1 MAPSLDETSPDA
13 RGKSNATTLKPDLEA
28 EQKLGSD
35 LRVAAFALGKALM
48 AELARLAHWL
58 QAVGGSFWRWL
69 RLFMADI
76 WRSLRPLGRSG
87 VVRAHELLQRLKRG
101 QPAVPSQTG
110 ARQRQPSSQSWRRT
124 RMLAF
129 GFLAVVSV
137 GAVITAV
144 VIIWAVRDMPL
155 ADILPALEEPRL
167 EIVTAEG
174 ETLYSRGAYRAAYVA
189 LPDLPENLISAVVS
203 IEDKR
208 YFSHAG
214 IDLRGIARAA
224 MANLSGG
231 GISQGGSTI
240 TQQLVKVL
248 YLTPERTLQR
258 KLQEMVLAVA
268 LEHQLGKERILEL
281 YLNSVYFGSGAW
293 GAPAAAEIYFG
304 HTISELTVAE
314 AATLAA
320 SIQAPSDVNLLADP
334 EAVRLRATHV
344 LRLMR
349 DQDRISSEILEV
361 AQAELAVLEA
371 RPPPSRAGSYYV
383 DWVLQDAEE
392 LSQVVA
398 GRLTMTATIDPV
410 LQRNAERIVAEIM
423 AGPGLAAGATQAA
436 VVAMTPDGH
445 LRAMVGGVDYAE
457 SQFNRATDALRQPG
471 STFKLPVYLA
481 ALAMGLGPETLISD
495 APIEI
500 DGWSPQNYGGGN
512 SGQVTLTEAFARSL
526 NVATVRLAQAI
537 GTENII
543 AVARQLGIEGPLT
556 DGLSLALGSSEVTL
570 LDMTEAY
577 ASILAGRIPVD
588 ATGVASM
595 AVGESGTALAVP
607 TNGPD
612 VVQLTA
618 TRQPMLDM
626 LRAVVTSGTG
636 QGAEL
641 PGFVAGKTG
650 TSQENRDAWFI
661 GFSETLVI
669 GVWVGNDDGSPMRD
683 VTGGGIPV
691 DIWRALMEA
700 SQQTPENGA
709 ISASAADLTVEAESA
724 PLQCNIRACSRA
736 YRSFQASDCTFQ
748 PYRGGRRLCTR

>member
-1 MAPSLDETSPDA
+1 MAPSLDETSCDA
-13 RGKSNATTLKPDLEA
+13 REKSKDPTLKPDLEA
-28 EQKLGSD
+28 EQKRGSD
-35 LRVAAFALGKALM
+35 LSAAALALGKALM
-48 AELARLAHWL
+48 SEFARLAHSL
-58 QAVGGSFWRWL
+58 HAAGGSFWSWL
-69 RLFMADI
+69 RLFMANT
-76 WRSLRPLGRSG
+76 WEGLRPLGRSG
-87 VVRAHELLQRLKRG
+87 VVRAHGLMQRLNRVR
-101 QPAVPSQTG
+101 QADPS
-110 ARQRQPSSQSWRRT
+110 PSAANEREPLSQSWRTLRKLT
-124 RMLAF
+124 F
-129 GFLAVVSV
+129 VFLSV
-137 GAVITAV
+137 ASIGAVATAV
-144 VIIWAVRDMPL
+144 VIIWVVRDMPL

-167 EIVTAEG
+167 EIVTVEG
-174 ETLYSRGAYRAAYVA
+174 EALYTRGAYRAAYVA

-203 IEDKR
+203 VEDKR
-208 YFSHAG
+208 YFSHTG

-224 MANLSGG
+224 VANLSSG

-248 YLTPERTLQR
+248 YLTPERTFQR

-304 HTISELTVAE
+304 HTLSELTVAE

-320 SIQAPSDVNLLADP
+320 SIQAPSDINLLSNL
-334 EAVRLRATHV
+334 EATRERASRV

-349 DQDRISSEILEV
+349 EQNRISSEVLES
-361 AQAELAVLEA
+361 AQAELALLEA
-371 RPPPSRAGSYYV
+371 QPPPSRAGSYYV

-410 LQRNAERIVAEIM
+410 LQRHAERIVADIM
-423 AGPGLAAGATQAA
+423 AGPGLAAGASQAA

-471 STFKLPVYLA
+471 STFKLQVYLA

-526 NVATVRLAQAI
+526 NVATVRLAEAI

-543 AVARQLGIEGPLT
+543 AVARQLGIEGPLS

-577 ASILAGRIPVD
+577 ASILAGRMPVD
-588 ATGVASM
+588 ATGIASM

-607 TNGPD
+607 TSGHD

-618 TRQPMLDM
+618 TRQPMLEM

-636 QGAEL
+636 QGADL

-669 GVWVGNDDGSPMRD
+669 GVWVGNDDGSPMQD

-700 SQQTPENGA
+700 SQQPSADGA
-709 ISASAADLTVEAESA
+709 VSASATSFPVEATIA

-736 YRSFQASDCTFQ
+736 YRSFRASDCTFQ
-748 PYRGGRRLCTR
+748 PYSGSRRLCTR